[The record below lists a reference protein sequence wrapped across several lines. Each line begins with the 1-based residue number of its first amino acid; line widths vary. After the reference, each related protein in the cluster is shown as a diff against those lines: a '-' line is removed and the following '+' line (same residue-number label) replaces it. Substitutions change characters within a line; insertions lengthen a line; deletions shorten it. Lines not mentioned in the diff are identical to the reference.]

1 MRRPGQD
8 LNRARRRHTHLDRP
22 ARVEDPQLLECE
34 ANGRQGHRARSLLTA
49 FDRTTPGAQCFHPPD
64 RIDASFRHT
73 SILRRATVGV
83 SVHSYRPVRHN
94 GVNYPN

>member
-8 LNRARRRHTHLDRP
+8 LNRARRRHAHLDRP
-22 ARVEDPQLLECE
+22 ARVEDPQ
-34 ANGRQGHRARSLLTA
+34 HRARSLLTA

-64 RIDASFRHT
+64 RIDASFRHA